1 MVTYRPGYLSIVPSG
16 HTLVGMGEIQTTGR
30 RREVGAELK
39 RIRQQIPLPAYKV
52 AEKLGW
58 TPSHISRSEAGKRR
72 VTDVDAGHYLGI
84 CDAPDAELQE
94 ILKIVNEPDEYR
106 LKLHEGGLPDE
117 LRSLTFHENTCTQMH
132 SFEPIY
138 IPGVVQTA
146 NYARALFLAG
156 GRIDPPRIEGL
167 VQVRKARSRVLDKPK
182 PPNCMFFVHEHA
194 LRSPVGG
201 PRVMN
206 EQLMHLLFMGDR
218 PECAIRVVPASAGA
232 PGMACGPFLIFGY
245 KEDPPL
251 VFLEHTTTSEFLE
264 NAYEVANY
272 RNILSRVASVALD
285 GVRSRE
291 FLAEL
296 AGNYERQGDAQG
308 DAGGLAEE

>member
-1 MVTYRPGYLSIVPSG
+1 
-16 HTLVGMGEIQTTGR
+16 
-30 RREVGAELK
+30 VGAELK

-84 CDAPDAELQE
+84 CDAPDADLQE
-94 ILKIVNEPDEYR
+94 ILKIVNEPDDYR

-156 GRIDPPRIEGL
+156 GRIDLPRIEGL
-167 VQVRKARSRVLDKPK
+167 VQVRKARSRVLDKSK
-182 PPNCMFFVHEHA
+182 PPKCMFFVHEHA

-206 EQLMHLLFMGDR
+206 EQLMHLLFLGDR
-218 PECAIRVVPASAGA
+218 LDCAIRVVPASAGA
-232 PGMACGPFLIFGY
+232 PGMAAGPFLIFGY

-251 VFLEHTTTSEFLE
+251 VYLEQATTSQFLE
-264 NAYEVANY
+264 NDYEVSNY
-272 RNILSRVASVALD
+272 RSILSRVASVALD
-285 GVRSRE
+285 GARSRE

-296 AGNYERQGDAQG
+296 AGDYERQGDAQG